1 MKTSLII
8 ALCVSV
14 IINIFAFWYLR
25 RVLPRVLYVSR
36 NLSDLVDLITNYKQ
50 HISSVY
56 RLDMY
61 YGDETIKFL
70 MSHTTSLLEVLEEFE
85 DEGALMEPIPEEE
98 SIEEGERIDA
108 ETEINQENVFYAG
121 SRRRDN

>member
-1 MKTSLII
+1 M
-8 ALCVSV
+8 SV

-85 DEGALMEPIPEEE
+85 DEGTLMEPIPEEE